1 METGGEGGCPF
12 TAGKQMSDKNP
23 VSPFLL
29 GYPHLL
35 EAKMVNCTN
44 TGKLLTIW
52 PNFLWKHCV
61 AKCRRNRPAACKSNA
76 ALRHW
81 PC

>member
-12 TAGKQMSDKNP
+12 AAGKLSSDKNP

-35 EAKMVNCTN
+35 EAKMVNCS
-44 TGKLLTIW
+44 
-52 PNFLWKHCV
+52 
-61 AKCRRNRPAACKSNA
+61 CRQIV
-76 ALRHW
+76 HHMV
-81 PC
+81 